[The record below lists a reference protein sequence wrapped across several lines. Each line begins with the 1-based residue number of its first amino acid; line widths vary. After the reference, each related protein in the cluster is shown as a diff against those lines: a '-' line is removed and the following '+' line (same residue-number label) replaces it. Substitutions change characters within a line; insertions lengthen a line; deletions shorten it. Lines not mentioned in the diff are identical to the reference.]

1 MELMFK
7 VMIKKMNIKENRVR
21 VKELIKQLKEFDEN
35 MEVQFNYQ
43 DVQTFYIEGIKETT
57 EDYKEGNEKIV
68 VIY

>member
-1 MELMFK
+1 M
-7 VMIKKMNIKENRVR
+7 R